1 MKRSSKI
8 LLVALAATLVA
19 LTLAW
24 AQPGG
29 GRRGGGASG
38 MSAEQ
43 LFGYLAL
50 SPDIMLRDE
59 QLLNVRNALRGSY
72 RTQVELSATMG
83 SGAGAD
89 PETQKRMAELQQSM
103 VATVSGSL
111 TKVQNNA
118 LKGMMAQAG
127 RGRRGGRGR

>member
-1 MKRSSKI
+1 MKRSSRI
-8 LLVALAATLVA
+8 LLVALAATFVA

-29 GRRGGGASG
+29 GRRGGGPSG
-38 MSAEQ
+38 MTAEQ

-59 QLLNVRNALRGSY
+59 QLLNVRNSLRGSHK
-72 RTQVELSATMG
+72 TQVELSASMR

-89 PETQKRMAELQQSM
+89 PEIQKKMTELQQSM
-103 VATVSGSL
+103 VAAVSGSL
-111 TKVQNNA
+111 TKVQNDA
-118 LKGMMAQAG
+118 LKGMIAQAG